1 MGNFIVSGELMQTR
15 PASPSVLISPAVLA
29 LTASSSLSVPHLSV
43 ATEVHAPA
51 APIPATRLPMKSDL
65 RLESGP
71 YVARLALTERDRND
85 TYRLRFLIFNLEL
98 NEGLQ
103 SAYIDGYDKDRFDDV
118 CDHLIIE
125 DRVTGAIIGT
135 YRIQMGDVAGRNF
148 GYYSEQEF
156 CFAPYESMR
165 SQIVELGRACIH
177 RDHRS
182 SEVLHLLWRGIARY
196 ALMNGGRY
204 MMGCCSLTS
213 QDTDMGYAVYD
224 SLRNWM
230 AEPELQTV
238 ARGEFTMPERINVI
252 PEIRAP
258 KLLRAYLTI
267 GAKICSGPAID
278 REFKTIDFLTL
289 LDLQTLHPRV
299 AARFLE
305 AS

>member
-1 MGNFIVSGELMQTR
+1 MLPET
-15 PASPSVLISPAVLA
+15 ASPSRLKTPVFLTTTASFLEMPPAVDVQIA
-29 LTASSSLSVPHLSV
+29 DRV
-43 ATEVHAPA
+43 EVQHP
-51 APIPATRLPMKSDL
+51 LKGNL
-65 RLESGP
+65 LLEAGA
-71 YVARLALTERDRND
+71 YFARLALTEKERNE
-85 TYRLRFLIFNLEL
+85 TYRLRFMVFNLEL
-98 NEGLQ
+98 NEGLE
-103 SAYIDGYDKDRFDDV
+103 SAYIDGYDKDLFDDI

-125 DRVTGAIIGT
+125 EKATGEIVGT
-135 YRIQMGDVAGRNF
+135 YRIQMGDVAGQNF

-156 CFAPYESMR
+156 CFAPYEAMR
-165 SQIVELGRACIH
+165 SQIVELGRACIR

-213 QDTDMGYAVYD
+213 QDPEMGYAVHD
-224 SLRNWM
+224 SLGSWM
-230 AEPELQTV
+230 VEPELRTM
-238 ARGEFTMPERINVI
+238 AKGEFVMPERVAAM
-252 PEIRAP
+252 PESETPTRAP

-299 AARFLE
+299 AKRFLE
-305 AS
+305 GC